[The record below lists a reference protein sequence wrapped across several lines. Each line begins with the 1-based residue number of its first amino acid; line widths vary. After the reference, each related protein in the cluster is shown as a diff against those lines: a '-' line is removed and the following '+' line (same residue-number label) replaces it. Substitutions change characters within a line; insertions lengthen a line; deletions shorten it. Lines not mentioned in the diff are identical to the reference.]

1 MSAAQWLAGNFAA
14 QQWFAGPKQASEPA
28 RVQGVYSPV
37 GAAGKRRAVGTPEI
51 YFAKNIDNSRLVKVT
66 DRQRT
71 REMAMFSA
79 SVASLFLLVMIYA
92 FQHFSSI
99 EYGYKTEAQMKQRD
113 ELIEA
118 NRSLRLEEAALRDP
132 QRIDVLARRMGL
144 DSPQAG
150 QLQKL
155 DSSSESTGPIVARIS
170 DVGVV
175 AMAR

>member
-1 MSAAQWLAGNFAA
+1 MSAAQWLAGNFVA
-14 QQWFAGPKQASEPA
+14 QNWFAQTKEASA

-37 GAAGKRRAVGTPEI
+37 GADRRRVSAGTPEI

-66 DRQRT
+66 DRQLT

-99 EYGYKTEAQMKQRD
+99 EYGYRIEAQRKQRD
-113 ELIEA
+113 ELMEMT
-118 NRSLRLEEAALRDP
+118 RSLRLEEAALRDP

-150 QLQKL
+150 QLQSL
-155 DSSSESTGPIVARIS
+155 DSTSESTGPVMARVS
-170 DVGVV
+170 DVAVITL
-175 AMAR
+175 AR

>member
-14 QQWFAGPKQASEPA
+14 QNWLAAPKQAQA

-37 GAAGKRRAVGTPEI
+37 GNAGRRRAVGTPEI

-71 REMAMFSA
+71 REMAMFSV

-99 EYGYKTEAQMKQRD
+99 EYG
-113 ELIEA
+113 
-118 NRSLRLEEAALRDP
+118 
-132 QRIDVLARRMGL
+132 
-144 DSPQAG
+144 
-150 QLQKL
+150 
-155 DSSSESTGPIVARIS
+155 
-170 DVGVV
+170 
-175 AMAR
+175 

>member
-1 MSAAQWLAGNFAA
+1 MSAAQWLAGNLAA
-14 QQWFAGPKQASEPA
+14 QNWFGQREEASA

-37 GAAGKRRAVGTPEI
+37 GAGRRISAGTPEV

-66 DRQRT
+66 DHQRT
-71 REMAMFSA
+71 REMAMFSV

-132 QRIDVLARRMGL
+132 QRIDVLARRMDRIVQLKDGL
-144 DSPQAG
+144 LVEQTAKAA
-150 QLQKL
+150 Q
-155 DSSSESTGPIVARIS
+155 
-170 DVGVV
+170 
-175 AMAR
+175 

>member
-1 MSAAQWLAGNFAA
+1 MSAAQWLAGSLAGQN
-14 QQWFAGPKQASEPA
+14 WFGLRGSEVSA

-37 GAAGKRRAVGTPEI
+37 GAGRRISMGTPEI

-66 DRQRT
+66 DHQRT

-79 SVASLFLLVMIYA
+79 SVACLFLLVMIYA

-150 QLQKL
+150 QLQNL
-155 DSSSESTGPIVARIS
+155 ESNSESTGPVMARIS
-170 DVGVV
+170 DVAVV
-175 AMAR
+175 TMAR

>member
-14 QQWFAGPKQASEPA
+14 QNWLVAPKQASEPA

-99 EYGYKTEAQMKQRD
+99 EYGYRIEAQKKQYD
-113 ELIEA
+113 ELMET

-150 QLQKL
+150 QLQNL
-155 DSSSESTGPIVARIS
+155 DSTSESTGPVLARVS
-170 DVGVV
+170 DVAVITLT
-175 AMAR
+175 R

>member
-1 MSAAQWLAGNFAA
+1 MSALQWLAEAPS
-14 QQWFAGPKQASEPA
+14 WFATAKNSTA

-37 GAAGKRRAVGTPEI
+37 GQGARPRYAGTPEI
-51 YFAKNIDNSRLVKVT
+51 YFAKSIDNSRLVKVT
-66 DRQRT
+66 DPQRT

-79 SVASLFLLVMIYA
+79 SVAMLFLLVMVYA

-99 EYGYKTEAQMKQRD
+99 EYGYRTEAQKKQRD
-113 ELIEA
+113 ELVEM

-150 QLQKL
+150 QLQNL
-155 DSSSESTGPIVARIS
+155 DSNSETNAPVLARIS
-170 DVGVV
+170 DVAVV
-175 AMAR
+175 TLAR